1 MCQDAV
7 DSKEEGEEEKKEYR
21 KGEKR
26 TLTPNTGLLLPLSTT
41 SRFFFYISDKLT
53 MNLLLS
59 CFGIYPTCRSVGAFT
74 RIHQFRFSRRLTASI
89 ACPTSKQHV
98 DIESSAVCIF
108 IQWQKKKKGSK
119 QRDAG
124 AGVDVG
130 TRSIAN
136 KMYRPCYIWL
146 HFLSLLSVW
155 RVHRNFNA
163 PMTVDGY
170 DWRGVSVQHEI
181 RIQWTENSIM
191 NGDLVVAWPDSL
203 PNIDKSLD
211 ACESGMKLLKLNRT
225 ENASDS
231 IQQNRCRKPLQ
242 IVLNFYGRAFQAS
255 EIECVT
261 QSAFI
266 IWRTPLSSGTSDDVQ
281 FVNKNNEYN
290 FIRVHFI
297 HFEVTPTTLFV
308 TAAAATRHVQ
318 SRAHRQKWRRFACDI
333 SAEWQNFNWEF
344 MWTCVHEAPF
354 CFHLQTR
361 RPSVFAFDCHVSH
374 VRRSVIHLYNLYHF
388 VCAFSAEHISSM

>member
-163 PMTVDGY
+163 QMTVDGY

-191 NGDLVVAWPDSL
+191 NGDLVVALPDSL

-242 IVLNFYGRAFQAS
+242 IVLNFYGRAFKRQKLNAS
-255 EIECVT
+255 FSQHSSFDERHCHLEHRMMFNSWIKITNIISFVFILYIWRWFVVDDGDVVCDSSSSNTTCAE
-261 QSAFI
+261 QSAPSKMATLCM
-266 IWRTPLSSGTSDDVQ
+266 RH
-281 FVNKNNEYN
+281 
-290 FIRVHFI
+290 IRWMAKF
-297 HFEVTPTTLFV
+297 
-308 TAAAATRHVQ
+308 
-318 SRAHRQKWRRFACDI
+318 
-333 SAEWQNFNWEF
+333 
-344 MWTCVHEAPF
+344 
-354 CFHLQTR
+354 
-361 RPSVFAFDCHVSH
+361 
-374 VRRSVIHLYNLYHF
+374 
-388 VCAFSAEHISSM
+388 